1 MCKHG
6 SKCEDLGKINFNGSA
21 VCYTWSTHDT
31 GQLEWSWYI
40 NIIFLHL
47 CVHVFCLK
55 LPQLAW
61 LNFFLELQYCHRQ
74 SNSHL
79 LSCISSRDLN
89 SGPLSDWVTIVA
101 GMNNKFILFVWIL
114 ISHSKYRSKDVC
126 EDTTQKQNWKK
137 FFFRQRERK
146 KVFEK
151 SKVLKIFFGK
161 NLWQRIYRNSKN
173 LSFEHF
179 NQLLTMP
186 LLLMF

>member
-6 SKCEDLGKINFNGSA
+6 SKSEDSGKINFNGSA
-21 VCYTWSTHDT
+21 VCYAWHRSA
-31 GQLEWSWYI
+31 LYI
-40 NIIFLHL
+40 SIIFLHL

-137 FFFRQRERK
+137 FFSEREK
-146 KVFEK
+146 KSFWKVKSFED
-151 SKVLKIFFGK
+151 FFWK